1 MMSCLIFRRIIA
13 DLKKGVY
20 YQKCYDPECRRI
32 DFRSAGTYLL
42 SVLLLSAVDWCDQIR
57 ISFIFIEY
65 EIPTW
70 CNPVQPQVSKEQTGR
85 REPRGVD
92 RDFGSL
98 TDEEFL
104 ERTAADVD
112 LLQDDSVSEREA
124 EYDMIFA
131 EASKL
136 QVDHVTSDVGHVTSD
151 GSHVTLAGDHVTLDG
166 GHVTLAGD
174 HVTLADHVTL
184 DGSHAIQENNHMTQE
199 MTAELYTNT
208 DQMDAIFEEAY
219 SQYDTSMQLLQTNVC
234 DILEETVIE
243 NMISYYQIS
252 EDSGVMGGD
261 DFNMSVA
268 ELESFCTKEGE
279 ER

>member
-1 MMSCLIFRRIIA
+1 MSCLIFRRIIA

-92 RDFGSL
+92 GGFGSL

-136 QVDHVTSDVGHVTSD
+136 HVDHVTSDVGHVTSD
-151 GSHVTLAGDHVTLDG
+151 GSHVTLAGDHVTVDG
-166 GHVTLAGD
+166 G